1 MIIINSLGLQNVPLI
16 RKQEDRIVN
25 FGTLIYD
32 NENNCI
38 NDYIIN
44 LPNHLKNIVQTLFS
58 ISFDIELKKYFLSPN
73 LIDNYIETNIFL
85 KVNKNFKIDK
95 KIFVS
100 LGEVHFIIEPI
111 NDNKSIIIEANLE
124 LNLYKKY
131 IFDSENIKKV
141 TMGREK
147 NCNIILNNLSYSR
160 IQCSINYN
168 EDDNYWYIND
178 GDEDKES
185 TNGTW
190 VFINWDYDIENDFII
205 RIGQNVIQINLNKY
219 KG

>member
-58 ISFDIELKKYFLSPN
+58 ISFDIKLKKYFLSPN
-73 LIDNYIETNIFL
+73 LIDNYIETNIFV
-85 KVNKNFKIDK
+85 KVIKNFKIDK
-95 KIFVS
+95 KLFVS

-124 LNLYKKY
+124 LNLNKKY
-131 IFDSENIKKV
+131 YFDSENIKKI

-147 NCNIILNNLSYSR
+147 NCNIILNHLSYSR

-168 EDDNYWYIND
+168 ENDNFWFIND
-178 GDEDKES
+178 GDNEKES

-190 VFINWDYDIENDFII
+190 VFINWDYDIEKDFLF
-205 RIGQNVIQINLNKY
+205 RIGQNIIQVNLNKY
-219 KG
+219 KE

>member
-124 LNLYKKY
+124 LNLNQKY

-141 TMGREK
+141 TMGRK
-147 NCNIILNNLSYSR
+147 KIVILYLIIYL
-160 IQCSINYN
+160 IQEYN
-168 EDDNYWYIND
+168 
-178 GDEDKES
+178 
-185 TNGTW
+185 
-190 VFINWDYDIENDFII
+190 VLLII
-205 RIGQNVIQINLNKY
+205 MKMIIIGILMMEMR
-219 KG
+219 